1 MAGNF
6 LDQAASGNRR
16 AVVRIMRV
24 SQQTLNVI
32 GLATVVVAVA
42 ASAYDVGVKR
52 TEYRLQP
59 YLSRGSA
66 ELQPLATRYGSA
78 RNSRYGEEWMLRD
91 FFQDRRGGVFVDV
104 GANHYQRESN
114 TFYLETQL
122 GWSGLAIE
130 PQIKF
135 AADYRAHRPLTTFVP
150 LFVSD
155 VSHRQATLY
164 VPSNDLIASFD
175 KHFAET
181 ESQSS
186 ANPVS
191 SQTTT
196 LDDILDHHAIREVD
210 FLSMDIELHEPQALK
225 GFSIERFHPALVVVE
240 SHPPVRQ
247 QILDYF
253 TSHRYVVIGKYLR
266 ADTENLWFAPI
277 GQARTDSFHDPSGS
291 H

>member
-1 MAGNF
+1 
-6 LDQAASGNRR
+6 
-16 AVVRIMRV
+16 MRV
-24 SQQTLNVI
+24 SQQTLSFI
-32 GLATVVVAVA
+32 ALGTVVVAVA

-52 TEYRLQP
+52 TEYRLRP

-66 ELQPLATRYGSA
+66 ELQPLAARYGST
-78 RNSRYGEEWMLRD
+78 RNSRYGEEWILRD
-91 FFQDRRGGVFVDV
+91 FFQDRRGGIFVDV

-114 TFYLETQL
+114 TFYLETEL

-135 AADYRAHRPLTTFVP
+135 AADYRTHRPLTTFVP

-155 VSHRQATLY
+155 VSDRHATLY

-181 ESQSS
+181 ESRST

-196 LDDILDHHAIREVD
+196 LDHILDRHGIREVD
-210 FLSMDIELHEPQALK
+210 FMSMDIELHEPKALK
-225 GFSIERFHPALVVVE
+225 GFSIERFRPALVVVE

-266 ADTENLWFAPI
+266 ADTENLWFAPL
-277 GQARTDSFHDPSGS
+277 GQARTASFHDPDRPL
-291 H
+291 